1 MCTLR
6 NALFLNGLI
15 KRSFTNRT
23 AFIFPHSEWTQ
34 VACRFSQKG
43 MKGVLIKNDCT
54 YSGIF
59 SRSKAM
65 SHLAKWLNNEKIQY
79 VESVA
84 DWQEALVIAG
94 RPLLSEGAISQ
105 DYIDAIIQQKEEI
118 GPFFVIAPQI
128 AMPHARPEQ
137 GAHKL
142 GLSIVLLGT
151 AVKFDSEE
159 NDPVK
164 AIFMF
169 AAPDSNSHIE
179 MISELA
185 EVLSDEAIMAQL
197 FRVTSKEALITILSG
212 V

>member
-1 MCTLR
+1 
-6 NALFLNGLI
+6 
-15 KRSFTNRT
+15 
-23 AFIFPHSEWTQ
+23 
-34 VACRFSQKG
+34 
-43 MKGVLIKNDCT
+43 
-54 YSGIF
+54 
-59 SRSKAM
+59 M
-65 SHLAKWLNNEKIQY
+65 SHLAKWLDNEKIQY
-79 VESVA
+79 VESVT

-118 GPFFVIAPQI
+118 GPFFVIAPKI

-179 MISELA
+179 MISQLA
-185 EVLSDEAIMAQL
+185 EVLSDEEIMAQV
-197 FRVTSKEALITILSG
+197 FNASSKEALMTILSD

>member
-1 MCTLR
+1 
-6 NALFLNGLI
+6 
-15 KRSFTNRT
+15 
-23 AFIFPHSEWTQ
+23 
-34 VACRFSQKG
+34 
-43 MKGVLIKNDCT
+43 
-54 YSGIF
+54 
-59 SRSKAM
+59 M
-65 SHLAKWLNNEKIQY
+65 SHLAKWLDNEKIQY
-79 VESVA
+79 VESVT

-142 GLSIVLLGT
+142 GLSIVLLGK

-179 MISELA
+179 MISQLA
-185 EVLSDEAIMAQL
+185 EVLSDEEIMAQI
-197 FRVTSKEALITILSG
+197 FNASSKEALMTILSG
-212 V
+212 I

>member
-1 MCTLR
+1 
-6 NALFLNGLI
+6 
-15 KRSFTNRT
+15 
-23 AFIFPHSEWTQ
+23 
-34 VACRFSQKG
+34 
-43 MKGVLIKNDCT
+43 
-54 YSGIF
+54 
-59 SRSKAM
+59 M
-65 SHLAKWLNNEKIQY
+65 SHLAKWLDNEKIQY
-79 VESVA
+79 VESVT

-151 AVKFDSEE
+151 AVKFDAEE

-179 MISELA
+179 MNSQLA
-185 EVLSDEAIMAQL
+185 EVLSDEEIMAQI
-197 FRVTSKEALITILSG
+197 FNASSKEALMTILSG

>member
-1 MCTLR
+1 
-6 NALFLNGLI
+6 
-15 KRSFTNRT
+15 
-23 AFIFPHSEWTQ
+23 
-34 VACRFSQKG
+34 
-43 MKGVLIKNDCT
+43 
-54 YSGIF
+54 
-59 SRSKAM
+59 M
-65 SHLAKWLNNEKIQY
+65 SHLAKWLNKEKIQY
-79 VESVA
+79 VESVT

-105 DYIDAIIQQKEEI
+105 DYIDAIIQQKKEI

-142 GLSIVLLGT
+142 GLSIVLLGI
-151 AVKFDSEE
+151 AVKFASEE

-179 MISELA
+179 MISQLA
-185 EVLSDEAIMAQL
+185 EVLSDEEIMAQI
-197 FRVTSKEALITILSG
+197 FNASSKEALMTILSG

>member
-1 MCTLR
+1 
-6 NALFLNGLI
+6 
-15 KRSFTNRT
+15 
-23 AFIFPHSEWTQ
+23 
-34 VACRFSQKG
+34 
-43 MKGVLIKNDCT
+43 
-54 YSGIF
+54 
-59 SRSKAM
+59 M
-65 SHLAKWLNNEKIQY
+65 SHLAKWLDNEKIQY
-79 VESVA
+79 VESVT
-84 DWQEALVIAG
+84 DWQEALVVAG

-169 AAPDSNSHIE
+169 SAPDSNSHIE
-179 MISELA
+179 MISQLA
-185 EVLSDEAIMAQL
+185 EVLSDEEIMAQI
-197 FRVTSKEALITILSG
+197 FNASSKEALMTILSG

>member
-1 MCTLR
+1 
-6 NALFLNGLI
+6 
-15 KRSFTNRT
+15 
-23 AFIFPHSEWTQ
+23 
-34 VACRFSQKG
+34 
-43 MKGVLIKNDCT
+43 
-54 YSGIF
+54 
-59 SRSKAM
+59 M

-79 VESVA
+79 VESVT

-105 DYIDAIIQQKEEI
+105 DYIDAIIQQKKEI

-159 NDPVK
+159 NDTVK

-179 MISELA
+179 MISQLA
-185 EVLSDEAIMAQL
+185 EVLSDEEIMAQI
-197 FRVTSKEALITILSG
+197 FKASSKEALMTILSG

>member
-1 MCTLR
+1 
-6 NALFLNGLI
+6 
-15 KRSFTNRT
+15 
-23 AFIFPHSEWTQ
+23 
-34 VACRFSQKG
+34 
-43 MKGVLIKNDCT
+43 
-54 YSGIF
+54 
-59 SRSKAM
+59 M

-79 VESVA
+79 VESVT
-84 DWQEALVIAG
+84 DWQEALIIAG

-105 DYIDAIIQQKEEI
+105 NYIDAIIQQKEEI

-142 GLSIVLLGT
+142 GLSIVLLGI

-179 MISELA
+179 MISQLA
-185 EVLSDEAIMAQL
+185 EVLSDEEIMAQI
-197 FRVTSKEALITILSG
+197 FNASSKEALMTILSG

>member
-1 MCTLR
+1 
-6 NALFLNGLI
+6 
-15 KRSFTNRT
+15 
-23 AFIFPHSEWTQ
+23 
-34 VACRFSQKG
+34 
-43 MKGVLIKNDCT
+43 
-54 YSGIF
+54 
-59 SRSKAM
+59 M
-65 SHLAKWLNNEKIQY
+65 SHLAKWLNDEKIQY

-84 DWQEALVIAG
+84 DWQEALTIAG

-105 DYIDAIIQQKEEI
+105 NYIDAIIRQKEEI

-137 GAHKL
+137 GANKL

-151 AVKFDSEE
+151 PVKFDSEE

-169 AAPDSNSHIE
+169 SAPDSNSHIE
-179 MISELA
+179 MISGLA

-197 FRVTSKEALITILSG
+197 FNATSKEALTTLLSG

>member
-1 MCTLR
+1 
-6 NALFLNGLI
+6 
-15 KRSFTNRT
+15 
-23 AFIFPHSEWTQ
+23 
-34 VACRFSQKG
+34 
-43 MKGVLIKNDCT
+43 
-54 YSGIF
+54 
-59 SRSKAM
+59 M

-79 VESVA
+79 VESVT

-105 DYIDAIIQQKEEI
+105 DYIDAINSAKR
-118 GPFFVIAPQI
+118 GDRPFFVHRAADCPC
-128 AMPHARPEQ
+128 PHARPEQ

-169 AAPDSNSHIE
+169 ARTG
-179 MISELA
+179 
-185 EVLSDEAIMAQL
+185 Q
-197 FRVTSKEALITILSG
+197 
-212 V
+212 

>member
-1 MCTLR
+1 
-6 NALFLNGLI
+6 
-15 KRSFTNRT
+15 
-23 AFIFPHSEWTQ
+23 
-34 VACRFSQKG
+34 
-43 MKGVLIKNDCT
+43 
-54 YSGIF
+54 
-59 SRSKAM
+59 M
-65 SHLAKWLNNEKIQY
+65 SHLAKWLNKEKIQY
-79 VESVA
+79 VESVT

-105 DYIDAIIQQKEEI
+105 DYIDAIIQQKEDI

-142 GLSIVLLGT
+142 GLSIVLLDT

-179 MISELA
+179 MISQLA
-185 EVLSDEAIMAQL
+185 EVLSDEEIMAQI
-197 FRVTSKEALITILSG
+197 FNASSKEALMTILSG

>member
-1 MCTLR
+1 
-6 NALFLNGLI
+6 
-15 KRSFTNRT
+15 
-23 AFIFPHSEWTQ
+23 
-34 VACRFSQKG
+34 
-43 MKGVLIKNDCT
+43 
-54 YSGIF
+54 
-59 SRSKAM
+59 M
-65 SHLAKWLNNEKIQY
+65 SHLAKWLDNEKIQY
-79 VESVA
+79 VESVT

-105 DYIDAIIQQKEEI
+105 DYIDAIIQQKKEI

-169 AAPDSNSHIE
+169 AAPDSNSHIA
-179 MISELA
+179 MISQLA
-185 EVLSDEAIMAQL
+185 EVLSDEEIMAQIL
-197 FRVTSKEALITILSG
+197 KASSKEALMTILSG

>member
-1 MCTLR
+1 
-6 NALFLNGLI
+6 
-15 KRSFTNRT
+15 
-23 AFIFPHSEWTQ
+23 
-34 VACRFSQKG
+34 
-43 MKGVLIKNDCT
+43 
-54 YSGIF
+54 
-59 SRSKAM
+59 M
-65 SHLAKWLNNEKIQY
+65 SHLAKWLNKEKIQY
-79 VESVA
+79 VESVT
-84 DWQEALVIAG
+84 DWQEALVVAG
-94 RPLLSEGAISQ
+94 RPLLSEGAVSQ

-179 MISELA
+179 MISQLA
-185 EVLSDEAIMAQL
+185 EVLSDEEIMAQI
-197 FRVTSKEALITILSG
+197 FNASSKEALMTILSG

>member
-1 MCTLR
+1 
-6 NALFLNGLI
+6 
-15 KRSFTNRT
+15 
-23 AFIFPHSEWTQ
+23 
-34 VACRFSQKG
+34 
-43 MKGVLIKNDCT
+43 
-54 YSGIF
+54 
-59 SRSKAM
+59 M
-65 SHLAKWLNNEKIQY
+65 SHLAKWLDNDKIQY
-79 VESVA
+79 VESVT

-179 MISELA
+179 MISQLA
-185 EVLSDEAIMAQL
+185 EVLSDEEIMAQI
-197 FRVTSKEALITILSG
+197 FNASSKEALMTILSG

>member
-1 MCTLR
+1 
-6 NALFLNGLI
+6 
-15 KRSFTNRT
+15 
-23 AFIFPHSEWTQ
+23 
-34 VACRFSQKG
+34 
-43 MKGVLIKNDCT
+43 
-54 YSGIF
+54 
-59 SRSKAM
+59 M
-65 SHLAKWLNNEKIQY
+65 SHLAKWLNKEKIQY
-79 VESVA
+79 VESVT
-84 DWQEALVIAG
+84 DWQEALVVAG

-105 DYIDAIIQQKEEI
+105 DYIDAIIQQKKEI

-179 MISELA
+179 MISQLA
-185 EVLSDEAIMAQL
+185 EVLSDEEIMAQI
-197 FRVTSKEALITILSG
+197 FNASSKEALMTILSG

>member
-1 MCTLR
+1 
-6 NALFLNGLI
+6 
-15 KRSFTNRT
+15 
-23 AFIFPHSEWTQ
+23 
-34 VACRFSQKG
+34 
-43 MKGVLIKNDCT
+43 
-54 YSGIF
+54 
-59 SRSKAM
+59 M
-65 SHLAKWLNNEKIQY
+65 SHLAKWLNKEKIQY
-79 VESVA
+79 VESVT
-84 DWQEALVIAG
+84 DWQEALVVAG

-105 DYIDAIIQQKEEI
+105 DYIDAIIQQKKEI

-179 MISELA
+179 MISQLA
-185 EVLSDEAIMAQL
+185 EVLSDEEIMAQI
-197 FRVTSKEALITILSG
+197 FKASSKEALMTILSG
-212 V
+212 I

>member
-1 MCTLR
+1 
-6 NALFLNGLI
+6 
-15 KRSFTNRT
+15 
-23 AFIFPHSEWTQ
+23 
-34 VACRFSQKG
+34 
-43 MKGVLIKNDCT
+43 
-54 YSGIF
+54 
-59 SRSKAM
+59 M
-65 SHLAKWLNNEKIQY
+65 SHLAKWLDNEKIQY
-79 VESVA
+79 VESVT
-84 DWQEALVIAG
+84 DWQDALVVAG

-151 AVKFDSEE
+151 EVKFDSEE

-179 MISELA
+179 MISQLA
-185 EVLSDEAIMAQL
+185 EVLSDEEIMAQI
-197 FRVTSKEALITILSG
+197 FNASSKEALMTILSG

>member
-1 MCTLR
+1 
-6 NALFLNGLI
+6 
-15 KRSFTNRT
+15 
-23 AFIFPHSEWTQ
+23 
-34 VACRFSQKG
+34 
-43 MKGVLIKNDCT
+43 
-54 YSGIF
+54 
-59 SRSKAM
+59 M
-65 SHLAKWLNNEKIQY
+65 SHLAKWLDYEKIQY
-79 VESVA
+79 VESVT

-179 MISELA
+179 MISQLA
-185 EVLSDEAIMAQL
+185 EVLSDEEMMAQI
-197 FRVTSKEALITILSG
+197 FNASSKEALMTILSG

>member
-1 MCTLR
+1 
-6 NALFLNGLI
+6 
-15 KRSFTNRT
+15 
-23 AFIFPHSEWTQ
+23 
-34 VACRFSQKG
+34 
-43 MKGVLIKNDCT
+43 
-54 YSGIF
+54 
-59 SRSKAM
+59 M

-79 VESVA
+79 VESVT
-84 DWQEALVIAG
+84 DWQEALMIAG

-151 AVKFDSEE
+151 AVKFNSEE

-179 MISELA
+179 MISQLA
-185 EVLSDEAIMAQL
+185 EVLSDENTMTQIFNASSKDALMA
-197 FRVTSKEALITILSG
+197 ILSG

>member
-1 MCTLR
+1 
-6 NALFLNGLI
+6 
-15 KRSFTNRT
+15 
-23 AFIFPHSEWTQ
+23 
-34 VACRFSQKG
+34 
-43 MKGVLIKNDCT
+43 
-54 YSGIF
+54 
-59 SRSKAM
+59 M
-65 SHLAKWLNNEKIQY
+65 SHLAKWLNKEKIQY
-79 VESVA
+79 VESVT
-84 DWQEALVIAG
+84 DWQEALVVAG

-105 DYIDAIIQQKEEI
+105 DYIDAIIQQKKEI

-179 MISELA
+179 MISQLA
-185 EVLSDEAIMAQL
+185 EVLSDEEIMAQV
-197 FRVTSKEALITILSG
+197 FNASSKEALMTILSG

>member
-1 MCTLR
+1 
-6 NALFLNGLI
+6 
-15 KRSFTNRT
+15 
-23 AFIFPHSEWTQ
+23 
-34 VACRFSQKG
+34 
-43 MKGVLIKNDCT
+43 
-54 YSGIF
+54 
-59 SRSKAM
+59 M
-65 SHLAKWLNNEKIQY
+65 SHLAKWLNKEKIQY
-79 VESVA
+79 VESVT
-84 DWQEALVIAG
+84 DWQEALVVAG
-94 RPLLSEGAISQ
+94 CPLLSEGAISQ

-179 MISELA
+179 MISQLA
-185 EVLSDEAIMAQL
+185 EVLSDEEIMAQIL
-197 FRVTSKEALITILSG
+197 KASSKEALMTILSG